1 MTILHSSFLPSFPQ
15 NVEAAYSVSS
25 IAVGGP
31 GREKNQISSVVLARF
46 TLGLGV
52 MGIVYSVDPE
62 STEIDDCRAVIFK
75 DLDFLPSYGL

>member
-1 MTILHSSFLPSFPQ
+1 MTILHSSFLRSFPQ

-31 GREKNQISSVVLARF
+31 GREKNQISSVVFARF

-52 MGIVYSVDPE
+52 MGIVVYSVDLNQK
-62 STEIDDCRAVIFK
+62 SLLTTV
-75 DLDFLPSYGL
+75 

>member
-52 MGIVYSVDPE
+52 MGIVLRVYSSVDLSNLLTLE
-62 STEIDDCRAVIFK
+62 Q
-75 DLDFLPSYGL
+75 